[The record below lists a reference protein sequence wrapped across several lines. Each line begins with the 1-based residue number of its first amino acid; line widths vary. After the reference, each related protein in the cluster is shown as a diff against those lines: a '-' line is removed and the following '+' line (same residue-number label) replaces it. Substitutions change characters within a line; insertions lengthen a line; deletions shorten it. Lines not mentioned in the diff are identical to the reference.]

1 MITARHF
8 SEGEFKRCVPS
19 CSLQDMQQSTMD
31 KLDRARDL
39 AGIPFKLNC
48 AYRSKAWDLSK
59 GRNGNSAHTRGYAV
73 DIAAN
78 NSATRLK
85 VIKGLLDAG
94 FNRIGVGATFVHAD
108 NDPTLPQ
115 NVLFHYYK

>member
-1 MITARHF
+1 
-8 SEGEFKRCVPS
+8 
-19 CSLQDMQQSTMD
+19 MQQSTMD

-115 NVLFHYYK
+115 NVLFHYY